1 MEILTNSNAP
11 VRRLVIGLLLPALML
26 VLVVGGLSGVGD
38 AEPELQVS
46 AAGAGAERAT
56 PSAADLAERMA
67 LSRADRSTRIP
78 VSETTVPLTALTT
91 APPATVAPTTAP
103 PTTAAVAPPTTA
115 RPTTTTSKPTPTTAK
130 PTTTTTSPPTTAAP
144 ASGNQAEGDASWY
157 DHRNGICAHRTLPFG
172 TVVRVTNLGNGKAT
186 TCTVGDRGPFV
197 QGRIID
203 LDRAQFSEIASPS
216 SGVIRV
222 RIEW

>member
-46 AAGAGAERAT
+46 AAGEGAERAT

-103 PTTAAVAPPTTA
+103 PTTAPPTTA
-115 RPTTTTSKPTPTTAK
+115 RPTTTTAKPPPPTTAK
-130 PTTTTTSPPTTAAP
+130 PTTTTSPPTTAAP
-144 ASGNQAEGDASWY
+144 ASGNQDEGDASWY

-172 TVVRVTNLGNGKAT
+172 TVVRVTNLANGKAT